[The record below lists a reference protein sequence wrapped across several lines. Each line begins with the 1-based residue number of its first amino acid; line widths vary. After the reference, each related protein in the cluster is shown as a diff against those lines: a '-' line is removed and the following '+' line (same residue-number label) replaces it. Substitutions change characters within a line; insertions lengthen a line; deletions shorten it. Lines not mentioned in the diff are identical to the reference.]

1 MKNSTDGGFD
11 QHYNAQVAVAQK
23 SLLIVANTISNHA
36 NDKKEA
42 MPTVDALDERLGQ
55 ARAAALDNGYFS
67 ESNIAKLEARSID
80 PYVATGREPHHQSW
94 REYFQQHSEPPPE
107 TASAK
112 EKMAYKLR
120 TEMGKM
126 IYGLGLGKCTAV

>member
-11 QHYNAQVAVAQK
+11 QHYNAQVVVAQK

-67 ESNIAKLEARSID
+67 ESNIADLEARSID
-80 PYVATGREPHHQSW
+80 PMSPLDESPIIRVGGNTSSNTQS
-94 REYFQQHSEPPPE
+94 R
-107 TASAK
+107 
-112 EKMAYKLR
+112 LR
-120 TEMGKM
+120 RQRAPKRRWP
-126 IYGLGLGKCTAV
+126 INSGLRWAR